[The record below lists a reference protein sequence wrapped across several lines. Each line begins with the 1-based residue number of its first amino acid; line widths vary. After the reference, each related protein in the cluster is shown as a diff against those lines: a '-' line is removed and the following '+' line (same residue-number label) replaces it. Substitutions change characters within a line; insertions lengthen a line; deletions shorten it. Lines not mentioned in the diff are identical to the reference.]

1 MNSFKARTLIVSS
14 PLDSLNWWL
23 LFSYTESK
31 ELRHWKKLSYRRY
44 LFPLE
49 FLISVLRMVEGTVL
63 KMSFKSNISNHI
75 NASTAEYCLDC
86 KPENGVIGFR
96 PVSLVVFIFLSLMY
110 GISAIGGKVALLA
123 ALNRTES
130 FRGRPNNYYIVSLAI
145 ADLFIGLTMTP
156 LCIYYAL
163 VYYPPWLVKL
173 EGFLWIVT
181 VTATTYSLSA
191 VSLDRFIS
199 VVYPLHYPQVVTE
212 KRCQFVICLIWVGS
226 IIFGFPRLVL
236 NDFVKLEKLWIAC
249 SVATVAIPLLI
260 MCLSYGKIFLV
271 VRKANRSM
279 SDHTSQFSSATL
291 ANRKAALTIGIIVT
305 LFTITF
311 IPTAVVYFML
321 LLEDDPCKEL
331 ELNGVWLWVA
341 LVSFTYSS
349 FNPWVYGLR
358 YRELR
363 KAIKYLFLNNNA

>member
-1 MNSFKARTLIVSS
+1 MSFEENVSS
-14 PLDSLNWWL
+14 VLDVSNLDDWPDCDLHFCDDGLN
-23 LFSYTESK
+23 K
-31 ELRHWKKLSYRRY
+31 
-44 LFPLE
+44 
-49 FLISVLRMVEGTVL
+49 
-63 KMSFKSNISNHI
+63 
-75 NASTAEYCLDC
+75 AST
-86 KPENGVIGFR
+86 I
-96 PVSLVVFIFLSLMY
+96 SFIVLSLIC
-110 GISAIGGKVALLA
+110 GISAVGGNASLLA
-123 ALNRTES
+123 ALNRTAT
-130 FRGRPNNYYIVSLAI
+130 FRGQANYYFIISLAL
-145 ADLFIGLTMTP
+145 ADFFIGLTMTP
-156 LCIYYAL
+156 LYICYAL
-163 VYYPPWLVKL
+163 VYDTPWLVKL

-199 VVYPLHYPQVVTE
+199 VVYPLHYPEVVTE
-212 KRCQFVICLIWVGS
+212 KRCQVVICLIWIGS

-260 MCLSYGKIFLV
+260 MCLSYGKIYLV
-271 VRKANRSM
+271 VRKVNRSV
-279 SDHTSQFSSATL
+279 SDHTAQFSSSTL
-291 ANRKAALTIGIIVT
+291 GNRKAAVTIGIIVS

-321 LLEDDPCKEL
+321 LFEDDPCKEL

-341 LVSFTYSS
+341 LVSFTHSS

-363 KAIKYLFLNNNA
+363 QAINDLFLSHST